1 MQDNCNEN
9 KYNCNKNFKMLLK
22 AKVFLILS
30 DEGKR
35 SSERKSNSQNC
46 ITSKWRQQKMNPA
59 LSGSKAQ
66 PLSIATHS

>member
-35 SSERKSNSQNC
+35 SSERQSKSQDC
-46 ITSKWRQQKMNPA
+46 ITIK
-59 LSGSKAQ
+59 
-66 PLSIATHS
+66 